1 MVETIQTLKMYSSI
15 LLVSALVMA
24 LLSIFVAWRYNL
36 LDYYRIKR
44 GKLRKS
50 KQPVIVDKKV
60 SQYYSEVL
68 SSDDDSHEIVNEGFF
83 EDDSVD
89 LQNKIKLGE
98 FSDGV
103 VNQIID
109 DDAEP
114 MLSMPS
120 GRDYLGEDETN
131 LLGHPTH
138 SDDGVE
144 ETMVLNATDSFSG
157 EEETSLLTYDSVLD
171 ETAVTVIGAPGVS
184 KGRSTIGS
192 IYDETAVVELTPD
205 EGAEE
210 TTVLNASSSE
220 KDDSLVDFVDETEV
234 VELAPEA
241 SSVNSLIYPQENIVN
256 FADEEEMPTEELSSF
271 VSNREQSDLS
281 QNDYEGDEETSV
293 LTAEDSIQIQPELN
307 NNAPIISDS
316 KEAAQP
322 TPLEASEMVKVVD
335 VETQLAASSS
345 KGDAEQKDE
354 VSHSLWGAQTSIFA
368 EDDDGILVE
377 HSNR

>member
-15 LLVSALVMA
+15 LLVSALFMA
-24 LLSIFVAWRYNL
+24 LLSIFVAWRYDL

-44 GKLRKS
+44 GKPRKN

-68 SSDDDSHEIVNEGFF
+68 SSDDGSHEIVNEGFL

-114 MLSMPS
+114 MLSISP

-131 LLGHPTH
+131 LLVHPTQ
-138 SDDGVE
+138 SNDGVE
-144 ETMVLNATDSFSG
+144 ETTVLNAADSFSG
-157 EEETSLLTYDSVLD
+157 EEETSLLIYDNVLD
-171 ETAVTVIGAPGVS
+171 ETAVTIIGTPGTS
-184 KGRSTIGS
+184 KGRSAIGS
-192 IYDETAVVELTPD
+192 IYDETAVVELAPD
-205 EGAEE
+205 EGAEV
-210 TTVLNASSSE
+210 TAVLNALSSE
-220 KDDSLVDFVDETEV
+220 KDDLLVDFIDETEV
-234 VELAPEA
+234 VELNPGA
-241 SSVNSLIYPQENIVN
+241 SSVDNPIHPQESAVD
-256 FADEEEMPTEELSSF
+256 FADEEEMPTEELGSF
-271 VSNREQSDLS
+271 VNNEEQSVSS
-281 QNDYEGDEETSV
+281 QGEYEGDEETSV

-307 NNAPIISDS
+307 NNSPIISDP
-316 KEAAQP
+316 AAASQP
-322 TPLEASEMVKVVD
+322 IQLEANEAEEVVN
-335 VETQLAASSS
+335 VGAQLAPASS
-345 KGDAEQKDE
+345 KGNTEQKDE
-354 VSHSLWGAQTSIFA
+354 VSHSLWGAQTNIFA

-377 HSNR
+377 HSNG